1 MQMAPA
7 VALTLLTENPA
18 PLLWASALG
27 TEAES
32 YANLRSQ
39 GANTGGASWR
49 ALANGALAYGMG
61 KLPVGTFFKS
71 LDQGST
77 VALLAKVAGANAT
90 AAQVQTFVQDAIDM
104 SVAHPDMTWS
114 DFLKQRPGRAYD
126 TLVSSIFQSAV
137 LAGLGRATLGRGG
150 SGKQPGEGDDL
161 TDPRSLTSN
170 LRAAMDLAR
179 RSKLAGRDP
188 GAFQNSVQQIADT
201 HGIGTVHITSGR
213 LMQALTTSGV
223 DGAAVL
229 RRMPATLAQ
238 LRDMPAQGGD
248 LAIPTG
254 ELIAGISGSGAE
266 EAILPHL
273 RRVPE
278 ALSLDQLRAVAA
290 DKGTVGNAATGASQT
305 RQTPLSP
312 QMATGTASPN
322 GIEAPAVQPFP
333 NTTDQASSSGG
344 QDISAPPATA
354 TPATPATNDTAT
366 SAQRSLLGGA
376 SRQDGR
382 VGEAAATS
390 THEVTLAPAD
400 IRFSQTTV
408 SYHKKDR
415 VTGEPFTYDDIV
427 RSMKASGWVG
437 APVDAVE
444 MPDGKLTSMD
454 NTRIRAALEAGASV
468 RMVLHKAD
476 DALSSVERERFAD
489 RKKGAT
495 PKTWGDAMGI
505 RLAKQGKGFLRDY
518 PHGTFEIPRLTGK
531 SE

>member
-1 MQMAPA
+1 LREDDVSARAGLRLAATGDTDKAAEAVILGYRTGMPPDVALRNPDAVRKMVFIDDTIAYLTGAPDLRRQFADSSFASMCIDDVPVLSSLELYLRAASRDGRLQPPAPTLGNTLYGLSQASAQALRGMRIGIKEQAMDWLTKAGILQADDPASPDYYYRLELEHDFNELQLEVLNSTPAFQSSTAKALYGGASGLMQMAPA

-39 GANTGGASWR
+39 GASTGGASWR

-114 DFLKQRPGRAYD
+114 DFLKQRPGRAYE

-238 LRDMPAQGGD
+238 LRNLPAQGGD

-254 ELIAGISGSGAE
+254 ELIAGIS
-266 EAILPHL
+266 
-273 RRVPE
+273 
-278 ALSLDQLRAVAA
+278 
-290 DKGTVGNAATGASQT
+290 
-305 RQTPLSP
+305 
-312 QMATGTASPN
+312 
-322 GIEAPAVQPFP
+322 
-333 NTTDQASSSGG
+333 
-344 QDISAPPATA
+344 
-354 TPATPATNDTAT
+354 
-366 SAQRSLLGGA
+366 
-376 SRQDGR
+376 SR
-382 VGEAAATS
+382 
-390 THEVTLAPAD
+390 P
-400 IRFSQTTV
+400 
-408 SYHKKDR
+408 
-415 VTGEPFTYDDIV
+415 
-427 RSMKASGWVG
+427 
-437 APVDAVE
+437 
-444 MPDGKLTSMD
+444 MD
-454 NTRIRAALEAGASV
+454 
-468 RMVLHKAD
+468 
-476 DALSSVERERFAD
+476 
-489 RKKGAT
+489 
-495 PKTWGDAMGI
+495 
-505 RLAKQGKGFLRDY
+505 
-518 PHGTFEIPRLTGK
+518 
-531 SE
+531 